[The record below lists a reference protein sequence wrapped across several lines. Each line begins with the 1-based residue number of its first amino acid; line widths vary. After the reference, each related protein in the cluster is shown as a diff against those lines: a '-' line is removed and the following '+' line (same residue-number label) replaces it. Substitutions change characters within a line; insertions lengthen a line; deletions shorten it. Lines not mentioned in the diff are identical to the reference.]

1 MSSSP
6 GGPKPNPFQIVSNP
20 KPKPIPPDAVL
31 VKDPVC
37 NMDVYPPNAAGSHQ
51 HNGTTFHFCSTG
63 CVAKFKSNPERYL
76 APPKPPSEA
85 EKNMEHIC
93 PMCPEVS
100 NLGPGV
106 CPKCGMALE
115 PKLITLEDAGNPE
128 LDDMRRRLWLS
139 ALFTLPLMFLAM
151 GSMSLDHGPG
161 RWMVLLQAALAAPV
175 VLWCG
180 YPFFERGWKSIAAR
194 SPNMFTLISIG
205 TGTAFGYSLVAALAP
220 ELIPPAMREHNGQ
233 PAVYFEAAAA
243 IVTLVLL
250 GQVLELKAREGTST
264 AIKALL
270 GLAPKTA
277 RMVMGPGVEMDV
289 PIENVH
295 PGDELRV
302 RPGERI
308 PVDGSVTEGA
318 SAVDESMVTGEPV
331 PVEKLVDSK
340 VTAGT
345 VNGTGSF
352 LMKAERVGAE
362 TLLARIVQMVAEAQR
377 SRAPIQRLADR
388 VAAWFVPGVV
398 LASIATFVGWAV
410 WGPEPRLVH
419 GLVNAVAVLIIA
431 CPCAMGLAT
440 PMSIMVGT
448 GRGAQAGVLVRNA
461 EALETLARINTLLV
475 DKTGTLTEGRPQV
488 SRVEALPG
496 FDQDGLLRLAAS
508 LEQSSEH
515 PLAAAVI
522 GAARSRGL
530 ALSKASIARTMPGL
544 GVVGQVDGK
553 QVALGNSRFLE
564 QLSVDVGA
572 LTQKSEA
579 MWEAGCTVIW
589 VAIDGK
595 PAGLLTVED
604 PIKSTTLAAL
614 QALREDG
621 VKIVMVSGDQ
631 RKAAMAVARK
641 LGIQGVEAE
650 ALPARK
656 AELVARFQEEGR
668 MVAMAGD
675 GINDAP
681 ALAKSHVGIAMGNG
695 TDIAMES
702 AAVTLVKGDL
712 HGIVKARKLS
722 KAVMKNIRQNL
733 FFAFFYNF
741 LGIPIAAGVLY
752 PVLGVLLS
760 PMIAA
765 AAMTFSSV
773 SVISNAL
780 RLRRLSL

>member
-1 MSSSP
+1 MSSSA
-6 GGPKPNPFQIVSNP
+6 GGSKPNPFQIVSNP
-20 KPKPIPPDAVL
+20 KPVPPDAVL

-37 NMDVYPPNAAGSHQ
+37 HMNVYPPNAAGSHE
-51 HNGTTFHFCSTG
+51 HGGVTYHFCSKG
-63 CVAKFKSNPERYL
+63 CAEKFGLNPERYL
-76 APPKPPSEA
+76 APPRPPTDI
-85 EKNMEHIC
+85 EKHTEHIC

-100 NLGPGV
+100 NMGPGV

-115 PKLITLEDAGNPE
+115 PKVVSLDDGENPE
-128 LDDMRRRLWLS
+128 LEDMGRRLWIS

-151 GSMSLDHGPG
+151 HGMSLEHGPE
-161 RWMVLLQAALAAPV
+161 RWRVLLQAALSAPV
-175 VLWCG
+175 VLWGG
-180 YPFFERGWKSIAAR
+180 YPFFDRGWKSIVAR
-194 SPNMFTLISIG
+194 SPNMFTLIAIG
-205 TGTAFGYSLVAALAP
+205 TGTAFGYSLIAALAP
-220 ELIPPAMREHNGQ
+220 GVIPPAMHEHGQ
-233 PAVYFEAAAA
+233 PAVYFEAAAT

-250 GQVLELKAREGTST
+250 GQVLELKAREGTSS

-270 GLAPKTA
+270 GLTPKTA
-277 RMVMGPGVEMDV
+277 RMVVGPGTEMDV

-295 PGDELRV
+295 PGDVLRV
-302 RPGERI
+302 RPGEKI
-308 PVDGSVTEGA
+308 PVDGSVLEGA
-318 SAVDESMVTGEPV
+318 SPVDESMVTGEPV
-331 PVEKLVDSK
+331 PVEKTPGSK

-377 SRAPIQRLADR
+377 SRAPIQRLADK

-398 LASIATFVGWAV
+398 LASMLTFVAWAV
-410 WGPEPRLVH
+410 WGPEPKLAH

-461 EALETLARINTLLV
+461 EALEALARVNTLLV

-488 SRVEALPG
+488 TKVEALDDFSP
-496 FDQDGLLRLAAS
+496 DEVLRVAAS

-515 PLAAAVI
+515 PLASAVI
-522 GAARSRGL
+522 GAAKARNL
-530 ALSKASIARTMPGL
+530 ALSKAGIARTTPGL
-544 GVVGQVDGK
+544 GVTGQVDGH
-553 QVALGNSRFLE
+553 QVALGNQRFFE
-564 QLSVDVGA
+564 QLKIDATV
-572 LTQKSEA
+572 LLQRSEEH
-579 MWEAGCTVIW
+579 WEAGRTVIW
-589 VAIDGK
+589 VAIDNR
-595 PAGLLTVED
+595 PAAWLTVED
-604 PIKSTTLAAL
+604 PIKATTPAAL
-614 QALREDG
+614 AELRKDG

-631 RKAAMAVARK
+631 RKTAMAVARK

-656 AELVARFQEEGR
+656 AALVAHFQEQGR
-668 MVAMAGD
+668 IVAMAGD

-681 ALAKSHVGIAMGNG
+681 ALAKSHVGIAMGSG
-695 TDIAMES
+695 TDIAVES

-712 HGIVKARKLS
+712 HGIVKARRLS
-722 KAVMKNIRQNL
+722 KAVMQNIRQNL

-741 LGIPIAAGVLY
+741 LGIPIAAGALY
-752 PVLGVLLS
+752 PFFGILLS

-780 RLRRLSL
+780 RLRRLPL